1 MTAASP
7 PSIADI
13 LDALAETTSS
23 LDGVLATLPPQDW
36 HRPTG
41 CPRWDVQDV
50 VSHIIGLED
59 QLAGQPDPDHELPK
73 GLDEG
78 MDGDTRRFEIQVD
91 SRRATAP
98 EKILWQF
105 RSSTA
110 RGLERRRSDDRAPD
124 EVVDGPFGTRMPYW
138 RLLTLRTFDCF
149 AHEQDIRR
157 AVGRPGNLDGKAA
170 AIVGDFVARALTGLL
185 PRRLAGLDGHGVVI
199 EVVSDVGVP
208 VRTITVGDAANDPVT
223 TLIISFGDLIAFA
236 CGRADADEQHVG
248 VRGDPDVAG
257 QVLAALGFTP

>member
-1 MTAASP
+1 MTAPSP
-7 PSIADI
+7 PTIDDI

-23 LDGVLATLPPQDW
+23 LEGVLMTLAPKDW

-59 QLAGQPDPDHELPK
+59 QIAGLPDPEHDLPE
-73 GLDEG
+73 GSGDG
-78 MDGDTRRFEIQVD
+78 MDADTRRFEVQVD
-91 SRRATAP
+91 SRRATP
-98 EKILWQF
+98 PDEILRQF
-105 RSSTA
+105 RSSTT
-110 RGLERRRSDDRAPD
+110 RGLERRRSDDTEPG
-124 EVVDGPFGTRMPYW
+124 EIVDGPFGTRLPYW

-170 AIVGDFVARALTGLL
+170 AIVGEFVARALTGLL
-185 PRRLAGLDGHGVVI
+185 PRRLEDLGGGVILD
-199 EVVSDVGVP
+199 VVSDTGTP
-208 VRTITVGDAANDPVT
+208 RRRITVGDATEDPLA
-223 TLIISFGDLIAFA
+223 TLTIPFGDLMAFA
-236 CGRADADEQHVG
+236 CGRADANVEHVDIH
-248 VRGDPDVAG
+248 GDPDVGG